1 VIPFTVRKA
10 YKQKALL
17 THPDRLPQGATPEQK
32 AISEERFRKVSLH
45 CLVRCETH
53 LYNVLL
59 QVNNAYEVL
68 IDSKKREVFSAFYS
82 DYLQFFTLAKRG
94 MMFMAFGPH
103 RRNLLRHTG
112 RPTRSMDLTTA
123 EGPLA
128 AKPSRTPSSIALPSV
143 ASISQIRLPFS
154 IKSLKVLHLQGHL
167 AVTIHSLV
175 NLPILSIECTLT

>member
-1 VIPFTVRKA
+1 MIPFTVRKA